1 MTKIWTN
8 LSHNQANP
16 INGSSQTLKQMG
28 HVYMNTED
36 RIPIWTQPFQVF
48 FLFEPLLS
56 FVIQNFTL
64 MTLSIFFLKR
74 PISHDLCCIKFAQN
88 QQFHFFEIFSN
99 IHKILLLT
107 CLCWGEV
114 GALLKGA
121 TVPWRAYIEQ
131 TLERR
136 STREKVRSAPRA
148 WLSPKPNLGPG
159 LLNKRE
165 GRVGDWGSSFA
176 QYERQGGSCWAEEV
190 CSTWEAPHAGPKQTK
205 AYWVCWKYR
214 RISPLQIPDHKS
226 TSSLSLRKTD

>member
-1 MTKIWTN
+1 MWFGMQFFSSRVATQRDKYTVTVTKIWTN

-16 INGSSQTLKQMG
+16 INGSSQALKQMG

-36 RIPIWTQPFQVF
+36 WIPIWTQPFQVF

-74 PISHDLCCIKFAQN
+74 PISHDLCCIRFAQN

-99 IHKILLLT
+99 IHKLLLLT
-107 CLCWGEV
+107 CLCWREV

-159 LLNKRE
+159 LINKRE
-165 GRVGDWGSSFA
+165 ERLGDFVLVTEVRCYSLSSF
-176 QYERQGGSCWAEEV
+176 
-190 CSTWEAPHAGPKQTK
+190 
-205 AYWVCWKYR
+205 
-214 RISPLQIPDHKS
+214 
-226 TSSLSLRKTD
+226 